1 MENMMSVSKRKC
13 DGCTLCCEGWLSGEV
28 MGKPFYS
35 GRPCHFLG
43 TNRCTIYET
52 RPEHPCKVFTCGW
65 LNDDEMF
72 PEWMKPTLT
81 KIIAHR
87 QKTING
93 FLYYKIYECG
103 QKIDSKVLNYLIL
116 YSLNNSVNIRVQVDG
131 GWTNYG
137 SQDFLKD
144 I

>member
-1 MENMMSVSKRKC
+1 MSAFGIKRKC
-13 DGCTLCCEGWLSGEV
+13 DGCTMCCEGYLSGEV
-28 MGKPFYS
+28 RNKPFYY

-43 TNRCTIYET
+43 TTGCTMYEE
-52 RPEHPCKVFTCGW
+52 RPEHPCRVFTCGW
-65 LNDDEMF
+65 LDDSEMF
-72 PEWMKPTLT
+72 PEWMKPNLS

-87 QKTING
+87 KKTPNG

-116 YSLNNSVNIRVQVDG
+116 YSLNNSVNICVQVDG
-131 GWTNYG
+131 GWSNYG
-137 SQDFLKD
+137 TQDFLKD